1 MVGLVTRTTRLAP
14 VLRVTH
20 TMAVATVFLT
30 LRGTTALIAQVT
42 DSQTVLVLRNIT
54 VTVVE
59 VIFVELT
66 VGTIVTAVSTS
77 SKCAMIN
84 R

>member
-1 MVGLVTRTTRLAP
+1 MVGLVTRAMRLAP

-20 TMAVATVFLT
+20 TMTVATVFLT

-42 DSQTVLVLRNIT
+42 EYQTMLVLRNIT

-66 VGTIVTAVSTS
+66 VGTIVLAVSTS
-77 SKCAMIN
+77 SKCAMTS

>member
-1 MVGLVTRTTRLAP
+1 MTLGTGASHIVRVTRPTITITYRSS
-14 VLRVTH
+14 
-20 TMAVATVFLT
+20 AVYS
-30 LRGTTALIAQVT
+30 RERIGR
-42 DSQTVLVLRNIT
+42 DT

-66 VGTIVTAVSTS
+66 VGTIVLAVSTS
-77 SKCAMIN
+77 SKCAMTS